1 MTEQEYKQHKKK
13 ENSLYFWLNAIEFL
27 SEFANAALM
36 GSSITLVIIG
46 GHNWLPPLLIL
57 LAISIRLLGHKISKI
72 LENKW
77 EYEFSICAKYMGD
90 KLMERIKDET
100 DRENKKTTI
109 IKSNEKNP

>member
-13 ENSLYFWLNAIEFL
+13 ENSLYFWFNIIEFL
-27 SEFANAALM
+27 SEFANAALI

-46 GHNWLPPLLIL
+46 GHNWLPLLLIL
-57 LAISIRLLGHKISKI
+57 LAISIRLLGHEISKS

-90 KLMERIKDET
+90 KLMERIKEEDE
-100 DRENKKTTI
+100 RED
-109 IKSNEKNP
+109 

>member
-13 ENSLYFWLNAIEFL
+13 KNSLYFWFNIIESL

-46 GHNWLPPLLIL
+46 GHNWLPSLFVL
-57 LAISIRLLGHKISKI
+57 LAISIRLLGHKISKS

-90 KLMERIKDET
+90 KLMEKIKDET
-100 DRENKKTTI
+100 DREN
-109 IKSNEKNP
+109 EE